1 MEQFYNQTLFAM
13 VKLAE
18 DLQNFSYEYLW
29 IILTAVLFCFAIKKG
44 VFMLKKILSFF
55 LIGFLIAGPAF
66 ARTVS
71 ETLISSTTLDADP
84 TSASGSMRLRNVDQV
99 AFFVTYDETQVG
111 GISAAVTVDISWD
124 GTTWLD
130 ASFYDFAGGA
140 TLQTSESLT
149 ADGNYYFWLGSENI
163 APYVRVVIAAT
174 GSDADDTAVV
184 TATIVKREW

>member
-1 MEQFYNQTLFAM
+1 
-13 VKLAE
+13 
-18 DLQNFSYEYLW
+18 
-29 IILTAVLFCFAIKKG
+29 
-44 VFMLKKILSFF
+44 MLKKILSFF